1 MRLWK
6 AYLIGLGIFI
16 IIGSIWQF
24 VQFGQVDLVR
34 LGTFAGEYF
43 LYGSMVFGIYWGVRR
58 FIHNKALAIIIAL
71 IPIIILR
78 LAMAMMV
85 LYHPALQPK

>member
-6 AYLIGLGIFI
+6 AYLIGLGVFI
-16 IIGSIWQF
+16 IIGLI
-24 VQFGQVDLVR
+24 VGQIVVPS
-34 LGTFAGEYF
+34 LGFDGTIVGEYL

-78 LAMAMMV
+78 LVMAMLAYTI
-85 LYHPALQPK
+85 LYQP

>member
-6 AYLIGLGIFI
+6 AYLIGLGVFI
-16 IIGSIWQF
+16 IIGL
-24 VQFGQVDLVR
+24 VVGQINDDAYGG
-34 LGTFAGEYF
+34 GTIMGEYL

-78 LAMAMMV
+78 LVMAMLV
-85 LYHPALQPK
+85 LYHPALQP

>member
-6 AYLIGLGIFI
+6 AYLIGLGVFI
-16 IIGSIWQF
+16 IIGLI
-24 VQFGQVDLVR
+24 VGQVGDDLTGFD
-34 LGTFAGEYF
+34 GTIVGEYL

-58 FIHNKALAIIIAL
+58 FIHNKALVIIIAL

-78 LAMAMMV
+78 LVMAMLV
-85 LYHPALQPK
+85 LYHPALQP

>member
-1 MRLWK
+1 MQLWK
-6 AYLIGLGIFI
+6 AYIIGLFGFM
-16 IIGSIWQF
+16 IIGLIWQSALSGEVGFDSTF
-24 VQFGQVDLVR
+24 V
-34 LGTFAGEYF
+34 GEYL

-78 LAMAMMV
+78 LVMAMLV
-85 LYHPALQPK
+85 LYHPALQP

>member
-6 AYLIGLGIFI
+6 AYLIGLGVFV
-16 IIGSIWQF
+16 IIGLI
-24 VQFGQVDLVR
+24 VGQVNENITVGFD
-34 LGTFAGEYF
+34 GTIVGEYL

-78 LAMAMMV
+78 LAVAMMV
-85 LYHPALQPK
+85 LYHPALQPR

>member
-6 AYLIGLGIFI
+6 VYLIGLGVFI
-16 IIGSIWQF
+16 IIGLI
-24 VQFGQVDLVR
+24 VGQVFFDDVVS
-34 LGTFAGEYF
+34 GAEITGEYL

-71 IPIIILR
+71 IPVIILR
-78 LAMAMMV
+78 LVVALAVLENMARF
-85 LYHPALQPK
+85 

>member
-6 AYLIGLGIFI
+6 AYLIGLGVFM
-16 IIGSIWQF
+16 IIGLIWQSALSGDVGFDSTF
-24 VQFGQVDLVR
+24 V
-34 LGTFAGEYF
+34 GEYL

-71 IPIIILR
+71 IPVIILR
-78 LAMAMMV
+78 LVIASLVMANV
-85 LYHPALQPK
+85 ITL

>member
-6 AYLIGLGIFI
+6 AYLIGLGVFV
-16 IIGSIWQF
+16 IIGLI
-24 VQFGQVDLVR
+24 VGQVGGDDLIGFD
-34 LGTFAGEYF
+34 GTIVGEYL

-85 LYHPALQPK
+85 LYHPALQPR

>member
-6 AYLIGLGIFI
+6 AYLIGLGVFM
-16 IIGSIWQF
+16 IIGLI
-24 VQFGQVDLVR
+24 VGQVDDDDLTEFD
-34 LGTFAGEYF
+34 GTIVGEYL

-71 IPIIILR
+71 IPVIILR
-78 LAMAMMV
+78 LVIASLVMANV
-85 LYHPALQPK
+85 ITL